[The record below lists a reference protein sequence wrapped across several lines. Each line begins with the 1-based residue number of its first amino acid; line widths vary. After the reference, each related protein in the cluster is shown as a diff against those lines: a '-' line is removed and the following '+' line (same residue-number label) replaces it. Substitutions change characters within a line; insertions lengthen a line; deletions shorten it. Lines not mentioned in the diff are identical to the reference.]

1 MRFPEWKVSSFIKF
15 ALKIDA
21 RGLSMWVQ
29 ESSNSLLQ
37 YKTHF
42 KYTWHG
48 YMDIDSINPIN
59 NKLIHIHI
67 HWMN

>member
-1 MRFPEWKVSSFIKF
+1 MR
-15 ALKIDA
+15 
-21 RGLSMWVQ
+21 VQ
-29 ESSNSLLQ
+29 NSLLQ

-48 YMDIDSINPIN
+48 YNGIDPIKPIN
-59 NKLIHIHI
+59 NKEIHIQI